1 MKAASGKKSIKRS
14 TTAEKTAGT
23 SPVKMNEEKLFQVIL
38 APHIS
43 EKSTR
48 LADKH
53 RQMVFEV
60 RPDAT
65 KPVIKLAVE
74 KMFNVQVE
82 SVTVTNVLGKRK
94 GGRSNAG
101 RRQDW
106 KKAYVRLKP
115 GQDINFVGQQ

>member
-1 MKAASGKKSIKRS
+1 MS
-14 TTAEKTAGT
+14 
-23 SPVKMNEEKLFQVIL
+23 EEQLFQVIL

-60 RPDAT
+60 RRDAT
-65 KPVIKLAVE
+65 KPVIKQAVE

-82 SVTVTNVLGKRK
+82 SVTVTNVKGKSK
-94 GGRSNAG
+94 QTGRAAG

-115 GQDINFVGQQ
+115 GQDINLVEQQ